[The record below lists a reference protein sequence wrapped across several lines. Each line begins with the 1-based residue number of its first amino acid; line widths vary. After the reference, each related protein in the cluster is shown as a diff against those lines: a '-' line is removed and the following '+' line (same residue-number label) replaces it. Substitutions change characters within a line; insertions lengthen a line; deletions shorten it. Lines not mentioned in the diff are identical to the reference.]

1 MDKISGL
8 PAHPLLVHVPV
19 VLVPLAALGALAM
32 AFWPWLRARIGWI
45 VAGLAVLGG
54 LGALLAASAG
64 ESLQESKPENAA
76 ISHHAELGDAAK
88 MWGIIFAILVVVFV
102 AGEWWLKRRAAA
114 GTATPSADGSE
125 TAAPATTGWKKWAL
139 PALAVLTIASGAWA
153 TYSVIDAGHTGAKAT
168 WQNEG
173 KGRPDGADSRP
184 ADQQRG
190 GDDDNG

>member
-8 PAHPLLVHVPV
+8 PAHPLLVHIPV
-19 VLVPLAALGALAM
+19 VLIPLAALGALAI

-76 ISHHAELGDAAK
+76 IRHHAELGDSAK
-88 MWGIIFAILVVVFV
+88 MWGVIFAILVVVFV
-102 AGEWWLKRRAAA
+102 AGEWWLKRQAAA
-114 GTATPSADGSE
+114 RTAASQSDVSE
-125 TAAPATTGWKKWAL
+125 TSGWKKWAL
-139 PALAVLTIASGAWA
+139 PVLAVLTIASGAWA

-173 KGRPDGADSRP
+173 TRGPDGNGSVP
-184 ADQQRG
+184 ADQQRD
-190 GDDDNG
+190 GDDD